1 MDVTEKIS
9 DTRIRVFKLN
19 KKLFNERALESH
31 GLFLFRITNEI
42 KRVSQST
49 NGYGGGVNE
58 TTEFTNQNDVSA
70 FTLDRLLSRDSIEA
84 LARCV
89 VAATELFFVDT
100 ASTLAKDISRYLLSN
115 SHQFTTQTLL
125 RPRKP
130 LIVIVVDVYMLRNI
144 DYTKEGVIREVCRLT
159 DEDQLED
166 DPYHEYG
173 SEVDEQVMDDVEV
186 EDEDDSM
193 EDIDEDQVP
202 ILRTLKGFLGEP
214 QVEEDSMD
222 VCPICLDEFSAGKE
236 VQNF

>member
-100 ASTLAKDISRYLLSN
+100 ASTLAKDISR
-115 SHQFTTQTLL
+115 
-125 RPRKP
+125 
-130 LIVIVVDVYMLRNI
+130 
-144 DYTKEGVIREVCRLT
+144 EVCRLT

-173 SEVDEQVMDDVEV
+173 SEVDEQVMEDVEV

-236 VQNF
+236 VTAMPCSHVFHSDCIFQWLWNVNSCPICRRSVQFAQP